1 MIRGARIGQLPETQR
16 TKQPANPPL
25 CLTPRQLKAVLSAP
39 LSRPRCTAALARGL
53 AQAYGILYAFSLDS
67 IMTSI
72 TVTQAR
78 ANLFKLLDQT
88 AESHEPIQITGRR
101 QNGVLL
107 SEDDFRAMQETL
119 YLLSVPGMKASLRKA
134 RKAPLKAYSKARPW

>member
-1 MIRGARIGQLPETQR
+1 
-16 TKQPANPPL
+16 
-25 CLTPRQLKAVLSAP
+25 
-39 LSRPRCTAALARGL
+39 
-53 AQAYGILYAFSLDS
+53 
-67 IMTSI
+67 MTSI

-88 AESHEPIQITGRR
+88 ALSHEPIQITGRR

-119 YLLSVPGMKASLRKA
+119 YLLSVPGMKTSLRKA
-134 RKAPLKAYSKARPW
+134 RKAPLKAYTKKRPW